1 MVKRYSSLFLK
12 EIDKIFDMDY
22 TAVSQAAKRL
32 ENRIRKENNVLI
44 RVKNLQKADS
54 ENKSEIIKK
63 YF

>member
-1 MVKRYSSLFLK
+1 LVKRYSSLFLK

-22 TAVSQAAKRL
+22 TAVFQTAKRL

>member
-22 TAVSQAAKRL
+22 TAVFQAAKRL